1 MRIGDRSRP
10 LTESHDES
18 GVQGTF
24 GPPLHSG
31 RQRRGRVHG
40 LRPHAKTARCWY
52 GPFLVVGLVAGVA
65 AADPDAPVS
74 LQQLLKLP
82 SGTGTE
88 AKIEKR
94 GGYTR
99 AEWDERF
106 RQVHAEHRKAETQLA
121 ATRAALEKK
130 VATDGG
136 QWRVGAPGLGGA
148 VSAEAAESPLDYRL
162 TQELRRNRDELARTE
177 RRIQD
182 LEVEANL
189 AGVPADWRG
198 GTQPDS

>member
-1 MRIGDRSRP
+1 MH
-10 LTESHDES
+10 E
-18 GVQGTF
+18 
-24 GPPLHSG
+24 
-31 RQRRGRVHG
+31 
-40 LRPHAKTARCWY
+40 LRPHAKTALRWF
-52 GPFLVVGLVAGVA
+52 GPCLWVGLAASVA

-82 SGTGTE
+82 SGTGAE
-88 AKIEKR
+88 ATIDKR

-99 AEWDERF
+99 GEWDDRF
-106 RQVHAEHRKAETQLA
+106 RKVHAEHRKAESQLA
-121 ATRAALEKK
+121 ATRAALEEKA
-130 VATDGG
+130 ATDGG
-136 QWRVGAPGLGGA
+136 QWRVAAPGIGGA

-162 TQELRRNRDELARTE
+162 TQELRRNRQEVARTE

-198 GTQPDS
+198 GTQPGG